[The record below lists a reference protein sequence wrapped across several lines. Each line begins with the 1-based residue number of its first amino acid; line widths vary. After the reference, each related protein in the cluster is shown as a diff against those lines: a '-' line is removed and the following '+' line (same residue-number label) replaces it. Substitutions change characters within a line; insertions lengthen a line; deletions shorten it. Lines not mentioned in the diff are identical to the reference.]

1 MTGVLFVTVTFAFA
15 LIGMKVTWDKYKK
28 PIINIFMA
36 VLRMSA
42 YPIVWL
48 TNGKQQA
55 EVIRKEHSKW
65 LAD

>member
-1 MTGVLFVTVTFAFA
+1 
-15 LIGMKVTWDKYKK
+15 MKVTWDKYKK

>member
-1 MTGVLFVTVTFAFA
+1 MTGVLFVTVTFTFA
-15 LIGMKVTWDKYKK
+15 LIGMKVTWDKYKES
-28 PIINIFMA
+28 IINILMA